1 MVHPKRSGVVFKKL
15 VGILVLGLSISG
27 CGGGSG
33 GGFFPMGPHSMNAAR
48 LDAIVAAESAAAGV
62 SPALVHAIIRAESGG
77 DPVAVSRTGA
87 QGLMQLMPGTS
98 AMMGVGN
105 PFDPQSNVSGGT
117 RYLGSL
123 LGHYRN
129 NVALA
134 VAAYNAGPGAVD
146 AYHGVPPFAETRAYV
161 ARVMA
166 AYQNN

>member
-1 MVHPKRSGVVFKKL
+1 MVVFKKL
-15 VGILVLGLSISG
+15 VGLFVLALGISG
-27 CGGGSG
+27 CGGGSS
-33 GGFFPMGPHSMNAAR
+33 GGFFPMGPHAMNAAR
-48 LDAIVAAESAAAGV
+48 LDAIVASEASASGV
-62 SPALVHAIIRAESGG
+62 PASLVHAIIKAESGG

-87 QGLMQLMPGTS
+87 QGLMQLMPGTA

-117 RYLGSL
+117 RYLRRL

-146 AYHGVPPFAETRAYV
+146 AYHGIPPFAETRAYV
-161 ARVMA
+161 ARVMS
-166 AYQNN
+166 AYHS